1 MVDLT
6 SPEARE
12 RMQKRLGASMTWDG
26 FPLSSILSE
35 NELHEAA
42 VGALA
47 EVAAMLKEDGD

>member
-1 MVDLT
+1 MDLT